1 MLRPN
6 YTHHIN
12 MPVLRIP
19 ELVYTRLQAISVPL
33 EDTPVSV
40 IERLL
45 SQYESQYRAPITLQD
60 DTSYLSIDPYEPP
73 SLTHTRVVKAIINS
87 KRISTPNWNK
97 ITNLAH
103 ELAVENGVS
112 PELLH
117 RCSKSKTSTKNINER
132 GFKYLEKANIS
143 VQGVDANLA
152 WRNAFHLL
160 KDIAISVEVD
170 FEWHEREEAAY
181 PGRKGRFIWNK
192 G

>member
-1 MLRPN
+1 
-6 YTHHIN
+6 

-19 ELVYTRLQAISVPL
+19 DLVYTRLQAIAIPL
-33 EDTPVSV
+33 EDTPISV

-45 SQYESQYRAPITLQD
+45 SQYESQHGTQITLKD
-60 DTSYLSIDPYEPP
+60 DISYLALDPYEPP
-73 SLTHTRVVKAIINS
+73 SLTHTKVVKAIVNS

-112 PELLH
+112 PELLY
-117 RCSKSKTSTKNINER
+117 RCSRSKTSLRIINER
-132 GFKYLEKANIS
+132 GFKYLEKAQIS

-160 KDIAISVEVD
+160 KDIAVSIEID
-170 FEWHEREEAAY
+170 FEWHDKEDAVY
-181 PGRKGRFIWNK
+181 PGKKGRFIWNK
-192 G
+192 R